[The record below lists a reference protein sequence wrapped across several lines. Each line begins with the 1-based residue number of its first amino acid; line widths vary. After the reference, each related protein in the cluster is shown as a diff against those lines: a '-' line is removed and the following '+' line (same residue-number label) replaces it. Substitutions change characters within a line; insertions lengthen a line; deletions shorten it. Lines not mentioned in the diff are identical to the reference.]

1 MRTRILFPAA
11 LLALTLPW
19 SLTAQTTDPCAG
31 LARCYSTSSFA
42 ATLTDFRESKVSY
55 YRIISITMQ
64 ITNTLNRPLVLG
76 YVAGSALATDDQGNR
91 YEMSQGSLRGLGEV
105 RSNNF
110 DPKFTLR
117 PGESAD
123 ARLELSFRPGNTILG
138 TQFALE
144 LALREI
150 DPLPGNQFRLGREHS
165 LQYRG
170 LGEAPAVAAAP
181 TVAPTPQADPLAAIP
196 IDPCGDK
203 QRCYATGP
211 FMAEITSFTDSK
223 ASYYH
228 YLNFTVRFR
237 NLSAEPVVLA
247 YAAGSAVAQDDQGN
261 RYQASANFPKGIGV
275 SQSNRADPSFRLRPG
290 ESREATFQMIIRPG
304 KAVLGTSY
312 TVDFAVAQLEVLP
325 RNQIRTQREFTVGFR
340 DVTLAGPGP
349 AKAAKGLL
357 DALRGRKP

>member
-1 MRTRILFPAA
+1 MRTRMLFPAA
-11 LLALTLPW
+11 LLTLALPW
-19 SLTAQTTDPCAG
+19 SLTGQTTDPCAG
-31 LARCYSTSSFA
+31 IPRCYSTSTFA
-42 ATLTDFRESKVSY
+42 ATLTDFRESTVSY
-55 YRIISITMQ
+55 YRILSVTLR
-64 ITNTLNRPLVLG
+64 ITNTQNRPLILG

-105 RSNNF
+105 RGNSF
-110 DPKFTLR
+110 DSKFTLR

-123 ARLELSFRPGNTILG
+123 ARLELSFRPGNQIIG

-165 LQYRG
+165 LQYRN
-170 LGEAPAVAAAP
+170 LGELAPVAAEPVAAVVP
-181 TVAPTPQADPLAAIP
+181 TSDHLAGIP

-223 ASYYH
+223 AAYHH

-261 RYQASANFPKGIGV
+261 RYQATANFPKGIGV
-275 SQSNRADPSFRLRPG
+275 SRSNRADPSFRLRPG
-290 ESREATFQMIIRPG
+290 ESREATFQMIFRPG

-312 TVDFAVAQLEVLP
+312 TVDFAVEQLEILP
-325 RNQIRTQREFTVGFR
+325 RNQIRTQQEFTLGFR
-340 DVTLAGPGP
+340 DITIAGPGP